1 MIYWGQSLKRESESS
16 DAQLVEQYSRK
27 SYQKETGFHESDGL
41 LLVVLLQIGR
51 AIQYI
56 ALYFV
61 IEASYSNLPPGLD
74 VMRATNWH
82 LLIIAFIDLGIA
94 RWCWTRRRE
103 AWGIAMGVGLLHL
116 VFLDIWYP
124 LLKAAIIL
132 LTVSEILLLLTPN
145 VRNEFVV
152 STRPR
157 REKREHV
164 DTHHPVYWVV
174 IVTQTI
180 KAALVTIGGILL
192 LPVYGFFEAPTH
204 GSGVWI
210 LNIPFIPIAL
220 LMGGI
225 GFVTAAGLY
234 GRKKWAYDV
243 TLSLAVIGVF
253 EATVASSPLVFFISV
268 CLGLLMLTPQAKTS
282 LGRSH
287 HSKGVIQNWW
297 IAGITS

>member
-1 MIYWGQSLKRESESS
+1 MKREAESS
-16 DAQLVEQYSRK
+16 DAQLVEQDSRK
-27 SYQKETGFHESDGL
+27 PYQKETGFHHKSDGL
-41 LLVVLLQIGR
+41 VLVVLLQIAR
-51 AIQYI
+51 AIQYV
-56 ALYFV
+56 AFYFV

-124 LLKAAIIL
+124 LLKAVIVS
-132 LTVSEILLLLTPN
+132 LTVTEILLLLTPN
-145 VRNEFVV
+145 VRNEFAV
-152 STRPR
+152 STLYR
-157 REKREHV
+157 REKGEQV
-164 DTHHPVYWVV
+164 DTHHLVYWVV

-192 LPVYGFFEAPTH
+192 LPVYGFFEPPTH

-225 GFVTAAGLY
+225 GFVIAAGLY
-234 GRKKWAYDV
+234 GHKKWAYDI
-243 TLSLAVIGVF
+243 TLALAVMGAF
-253 EATVASSPLVFFISV
+253 EATVASSMLVFYFSV
-268 CLGLLMLTPQAKTS
+268 CLGLLMLTPQAKTTF
-282 LGRSH
+282 G
-287 HSKGVIQNWW
+287 
-297 IAGITS
+297 